1 MPNWCSTTYH
11 FEGDEKDIKVLKKS
25 IRDYQAYFKDHIND
39 KNIIYCN
46 VAMFIDYCKDKNL
59 FNKSEK
65 DYKCRGGIAYMD
77 YSESN
82 ILELVIDDAWYPHP
96 DFWFDLIEYN
106 HWNIEIS
113 YIAEEPGCEV
123 YQKHGTRY
131 EEKYYLDDE
140 TGLLNGG
147 NSYFITDKDLVKT
160 VKKQIKNYLQSV
172 DNNNIF
178 DKNIKITTIEDIY
191 TFIEKFNE
199 EYPDVYL
206 SLHEFEE
213 V

>member
-1 MPNWCSTTYH
+1 MANWCSTNITFH
-11 FEGDEKDIKVLKKS
+11 SENKEQIIKLHSVLS
-25 IRDYQAYFKDHIND
+25 ELDVGESLLPND
-39 KNIIYCN
+39 FGNLWLGNILHR
-46 VAMFIDYCKDKNL
+46 FG
-59 FNKSEK
+59 
-65 DYKCRGGIAYMD
+65 YKWQEITCRGLITLLGSVYEDADGHFYFEI
-77 YSESN
+77 E
-82 ILELVIDDAWYPHP
+82 EEDAWAPMTEVW
-96 DFWFDLIEYN
+96 DTVLSEEEYSD
-106 HWNIEIS
+106 IEIS

-123 YQKHGTRY
+123 YQKHGMWY

-140 TGLLNGG
+140 TDLLNGG

-172 DNNNIF
+172 DSDNIF

-199 EYPDVYL
+199 EYPDMFL